1 MDIFIV
7 LFFLFLS
14 FFIHFFLGNLG
25 WKLKNQYSQNHFRFM
40 TTLRAYGTENKTT
53 WTENL
58 YYGSVKDTNQKSSK
72 VIRSFQDVAIEYDEH
87 SEYKLGFDCYFQF
100 YCVVICFRPI
110 MNNMYSKRAKN
121 GVIITNY
128 YCCWCVCGSLIELHS
143 IEMAANFFS
152 FRFCIYLFWIDVD
165 NLVYAKSFNVVFLF
179 FFFAADAPICC
190 NRTQLRYLHFN
201 LQLTNANPKK
211 KEEKNWIVVQ
221 HFNFRSVRVYFLLFD
236 LVRNY
241 RILVREKT
249 IKSYLCWNL
258 YIQNWQWTSSAIH
271 WLVVVFCQNEQI
283 FT

>member
-14 FFIHFFLGNLG
+14 FFIHFFFGNLG
-25 WKLKNQYSQNHFRFM
+25 WKWKNQYSQNHFRFM
-40 TTLRAYGTENKTT
+40 TTLRAYGTKNKTT

-72 VIRSFQDVAIEYDEH
+72 VIRSFQDVAIEYDEQ
-87 SEYKLGFDCYFQF
+87 SKYKLGFDCYFHF

-152 FRFCIYLFWIDVD
+152 FRFCIHLFWIDVD

-221 HFNFRSVRVYFLLFD
+221 HSICFSIFALCVCIFF
-236 LVRNY
+236 
-241 RILVREKT
+241 
-249 IKSYLCWNL
+249 YLIWFE
-258 YIQNWQWTSSAIH
+258 IIEFW
-271 WLVVVFCQNEQI
+271 
-283 FT
+283 